1 MTWNYG
7 GNRRELSFK
16 ISWPTQ
22 LMNIPD
28 KEYESIKKEILK
40 RNPKKILL
48 QAPEGMKTSVQ
59 EIAGRIR
66 ALGPK
71 CIIWAD
77 PCFGACDIPENP
89 AKMLGC
95 DLILHIGH
103 AQFMKP
109 EEIPVIFI
117 ECRSNA
123 NFEQLIESNLPVI
136 TDKKIGLVATI
147 QHLGAISKIKD
158 VLESK
163 GKEVF
168 IGKSERMKYKGHVLG
183 CDAGAAEAI
192 EDKVDCF
199 ITLASGKF
207 HALGVAKKVQKPVFL
222 ANLDTGKI
230 ESTDKEKMLFEK
242 KRIIKLEKLKDAKN
256 IGILVSTKRGQF
268 SNTDDIERKLEQE
281 GKKVWVLAMDYIF
294 PEKILGMKL
303 DALIN
308 TACPRIEE
316 DLVFDVPVINK
327 NEIL

>member
-1 MTWNYG
+1 
-7 GNRRELSFK
+7 
-16 ISWPTQ
+16 
-22 LMNIPD
+22 MNLPD
-28 KEYESIKKEILK
+28 KEYEIIKKEILK
-40 RNPKKILL
+40 RKPKKILL

-95 DLILHIGH
+95 DLIVHVGH
-103 AQFMKP
+103 APFMVSK
-109 EEIPVIFI
+109 EIPVLYV
-117 ECRSNA
+117 ECRSDA
-123 NFEQLIESNLPVI
+123 DFSKVIESNLSAIP
-136 TDKKIGLVATI
+136 DKKIGLVATI
-147 QHLGAISKIKD
+147 QYLGAIPKIKNL
-158 VLESK
+158 LEKK

-168 IGKSERMKYKGHVLG
+168 IAKSKSMKYKGQVLG
-183 CDAGAAEAI
+183 CNAGAAEAI

-230 ESTDKEKMLFEK
+230 ESTDKEKRLFEK
-242 KRIIKLEKLKDAKN
+242 KRILKLEKLKDAKN
-256 IGILVSTKRGQF
+256 IGILVSTKRGQL
-268 SNTDDIERKLEQE
+268 SSTDDIEKKFEQE
-281 GKKVWVLAMDYIF
+281 NKKVWILAMDYIS

-308 TACPRIEE
+308 TACPRIDE
-316 DLVFDVPVINK
+316 DLIFGVPVIDK
-327 NEIL
+327 SEII

>member
-1 MTWNYG
+1 
-7 GNRRELSFK
+7 
-16 ISWPTQ
+16 
-22 LMNIPD
+22 MNIPG
-28 KEYESIKKEILK
+28 KEYEILKKEILK
-40 RNPKKILL
+40 KNPKKILL

-59 EIAGRIR
+59 EISGRIQE
-66 ALGPK
+66 LGPK
-71 CIIWAD
+71 CVIWAD

-95 DLILHIGH
+95 DLIVHIGH
-103 AQFMKP
+103 AQFMKS
-109 EEIPVIFI
+109 EIPIIFL

-123 NFEQLIESNLPVI
+123 NFEQLIKSNLPVI
-136 TDKKIGLVATI
+136 PYKKIGLVATI
-147 QHLGAISKIKD
+147 QHLGEIPKIKNL
-158 VLESK
+158 LEKK
-163 GKEVF
+163 GKEIF
-168 IGKSERMKYKGHVLG
+168 IAKSKSMKYKAQVLG
-183 CDAGAAEAI
+183 CDAEAAEAI

-230 ESTDKEKMLFEK
+230 ESTDQEKLLFEK
-242 KRIIKLEKLKDAKN
+242 KRIMKLEKFKDAKN

-268 SNTDDIERKLEQE
+268 SNTDDIEKKLEQE
-281 GKKVWVLAMDYIF
+281 NKKVWVLAMDYIA

-316 DLVFDVPVINK
+316 DLIFGVPVIDK
-327 NEIL
+327 SEII

>member
-1 MTWNYG
+1 
-7 GNRRELSFK
+7 
-16 ISWPTQ
+16 
-22 LMNIPD
+22 MNIPD
-28 KEYESIKKEILK
+28 KEYEILKKEILK
-40 RNPKKILL
+40 RKPKKIIL

-59 EIAGRIR
+59 EIAGKIQ

-71 CIIWAD
+71 CVIWAD

-95 DLILHIGH
+95 DLIVHIGH
-103 AQFMKP
+103 AQFMKS
-109 EEIPVIFI
+109 EIPIIFI

-123 NFEQLIESNLPVI
+123 NFEQLIESNLQAIPY
-136 TDKKIGLVATI
+136 KKIGLVATI
-147 QHLGAISKIKD
+147 QHLGAIPKIKNL
-158 VLESK
+158 LEKK

-168 IGKSERMKYKGHVLG
+168 IGKSKRMKYKGQVLG
-183 CDAGAAEAI
+183 CDAEAAEAI

-230 ESTDKEKMLFEK
+230 ESMDKEKLLFEK

-256 IGILVSTKRGQF
+256 IGILVSTKRGQL
-268 SNTDDIERKLEQE
+268 SNTDDIEKKLEQE
-281 GKKVWVLAMDYIF
+281 NKKVWVLAMDYIS

-316 DLVFDVPVINK
+316 DLIFGVPVIDK
-327 NEIL
+327 SEII